1 MPPPDWLCEQLMA
14 ESKNWQAYPKAAAD
28 QVFLDDL
35 SVYFETRFPDLTGQF
50 KLADH
55 IVPVPGTREPLH
67 LLGYCVK
74 GAKQDS
80 VALVTN
86 PFYHAWRAGA
96 LIAGGDIV
104 YMNLFAEN
112 DFLPSLDKLNEDV
125 LARCTILY
133 LCNPSNPHGKIA
145 SADYLAHALL
155 LARQFNFLLVVD
167 ECYIDI
173 WRHTCPVSAL
183 EVAMKMAQLK
193 TSCMATILLPI

>member
-1 MPPPDWLCEQLMA
+1 MLGAP
-14 ESKNWQAYPKAAAD
+14 AA
-28 QVFLDDL
+28 
-35 SVYFETRFPDLTGQF
+35 
-50 KLADH
+50 
-55 IVPVPGTREPLH
+55 
-67 LLGYCVK
+67 
-74 GAKQDS
+74 
-80 VALVTN
+80 VA
-86 PFYHAWRAGA
+86 
-96 LIAGGDIV
+96 GDIV

-183 EVAMKMAQLK
+183 EVAMKMASVENQL
-193 TSCMATILLPI
+193 CGDDPLPSDCTKLSFQRSNAAGLRAGFLCG